1 MTNISKKSDDFYKR
15 FRVQLDESQNWPG
28 PYIFKFIIK
37 NNSKDI
43 DKLKVILS
51 EYKGDLKI
59 KLSDKGNYKSIS
71 FESVFNSPTEIID
84 VYKKIAFLDNII
96 SL

>member
-37 NNSKDI
+37 NNSKDLY
-43 DKLKVILS
+43 KLKVILS

-59 KLSDKGNYKSIS
+59 KSSGKGNYKSIT
-71 FESVFNSPTEIID
+71 FESVFNSPAEIIGI
-84 VYKKIAFLDNII
+84 YKKVSSLDNTI